1 MYAFRNVLHLAA
13 ASATLLAAPASGQLK
28 PEAPIGSRLAKP
40 LDEYPI
46 DDTRRVL
53 ADFGAC
59 VVKREP
65 QLARDLLLKST
76 QYSFAPEF
84 QKLPTADCL
93 GSAAVG
99 RISGNGDIMLQMSP
113 AVMRFVTA
121 EALVR
126 QDLANL
132 DPQQLKSA
140 LKLPGLQISADNY
153 VPKPGKKYTK
163 AELTALGEY
172 RARSI
177 NDIAIIDYGECVV
190 RADPYGAKTLLA
202 TRISSEEEGT
212 ALRAMMPALSGCLN
226 QGQKFGASRLILRG
240 TVALGYYR
248 LANAPKA
255 PTSGLSPLPT
265 LR

>member
-1 MYAFRNVLHLAA
+1 MSAFHPFRTLGGNVRFRPIADCSKITQARRVYQHDRCPVYAFRNVLHLAA
-13 ASATLLAAPASGQLK
+13 ACATLLAAPASGQLK

-40 LDEYPI
+40 LGEYPI

-99 RISGNGDIMLQMSP
+99 RISGNGDIMLQTSP
-113 AVMRFVTA
+113 AVMRLVTA

-140 LKLPGLQISADNY
+140 CEIALQW
-153 VPKPGKKYTK
+153 K
-163 AELTALGEY
+163 AGSKAVAH
-172 RARSI
+172 RA
-177 NDIAIIDYGECVV
+177 
-190 RADPYGAKTLLA
+190 
-202 TRISSEEEGT
+202 
-212 ALRAMMPALSGCLN
+212 
-226 QGQKFGASRLILRG
+226 
-240 TVALGYYR
+240 
-248 LANAPKA
+248 
-255 PTSGLSPLPT
+255 
-265 LR
+265 